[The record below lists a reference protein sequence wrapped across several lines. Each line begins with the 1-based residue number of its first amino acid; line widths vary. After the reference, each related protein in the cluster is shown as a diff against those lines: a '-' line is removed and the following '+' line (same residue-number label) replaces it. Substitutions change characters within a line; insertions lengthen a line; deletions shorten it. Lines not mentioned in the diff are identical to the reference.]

1 MAEWALHCFK
11 AYDIRGIAYDEL
23 DHEFAERL
31 GKALGTF
38 LDASNIAVGRDIRE
52 SSPTLH
58 TAFVS
63 GLTQSGINV
72 HDLGI
77 CTTGSLYYAT
87 SVLEVDGGVMIT
99 ASHNPPEYNGF
110 KMCRG
115 TAAMAGKEI
124 QELKETFEK
133 GDFIISENQGNHIIL
148 EDFVNRHLDSVMT
161 ATGTISRPVNVVIDA
176 ANAVPGPFL
185 VSMAEKLGTTGIAIH
200 CEWDNTFPH
209 HPPDPTR
216 PKNMMDLSKAVKS
229 TNAEFGLGVDGDGD
243 RIGVVDENGR
253 FIHPDRLLAVF
264 AADILSQIPNDS
276 PPETR
281 TVIHDVKCSMALEH
295 TIRENGGIPHMMRTG
310 HSFLKQALR
319 EMPEC
324 PLAGE
329 MSGHFFFHDR
339 WNGFDLSL
347 IHI

>member
-200 CEWDNTFPH
+200 CEWDNTFPQ
-209 HPPDPTR
+209 
-216 PKNMMDLSKAVKS
+216 SS
-229 TNAEFGLGVDGDGD
+229 S
-243 RIGVVDENGR
+243 
-253 FIHPDRLLAVF
+253 
-264 AADILSQIPNDS
+264 ILHGQKI
-276 PPETR
+276 
-281 TVIHDVKCSMALEH
+281 
-295 TIRENGGIPHMMRTG
+295 
-310 HSFLKQALR
+310 
-319 EMPEC
+319 
-324 PLAGE
+324 
-329 MSGHFFFHDR
+329 
-339 WNGFDLSL
+339 
-347 IHI
+347 